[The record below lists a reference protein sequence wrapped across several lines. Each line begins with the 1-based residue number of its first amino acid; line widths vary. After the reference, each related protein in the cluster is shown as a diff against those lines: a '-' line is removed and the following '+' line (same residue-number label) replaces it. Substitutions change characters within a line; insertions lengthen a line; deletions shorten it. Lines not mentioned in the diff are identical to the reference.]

1 LEEEMEQ
8 RGIGND
14 GERGRVGEG
23 KGKGR
28 GRGDEARRGMGEGV

>member
-8 RGIGND
+8 GGIGND
-14 GERGRVGEG
+14 GERGRVGE
-23 KGKGR
+23 GKGR